1 MSCLSGSKPP
11 SQIIRDTI
19 GRKECL
25 TVEDLINAFGSQSFG
40 LMFIVMA
47 LPLTIPLPPGIG
59 FIPAALLC
67 VWSFQRMLGGTT
79 LWVPKAIR
87 KRKISQALIRKIDT
101 KALPFCE
108 RLERYFLNIN
118 CSQPNILNEPE
129 IRLASLVV
137 VFMSMLIML
146 PTPFLNT
153 IPAVITILMGL
164 TILNSNRRLLWI
176 NMSFGLLALG
186 FIGSTLHVGSE
197 FLREEI
203 SNYLKA
209 NPGILDK
216 LIYTS
221 SI

>member
-1 MSCLSGSKPP
+1 MSCPSGSKPP

-19 GRKECL
+19 GKKKSTL

-79 LWVPKAIR
+79 LWVPKAIG
-87 KRKISQALIRKIDT
+87 KREISQSLISKIDA
-101 KALPFCE
+101 KALPLCA
-108 RLERYFLNIN
+108 RLERYFLN
-118 CSQPNILNEPE
+118 CGRLNLLKESE
-129 IRLASLVV
+129 IRLSSLAVM
-137 VFMSMLIML
+137 FMSMLIML

-153 IPAVITILMGL
+153 IPAIIIILMGL

-176 NMSFGLLALG
+176 NMSFSLLALG
-186 FIGSTLHVGSE
+186 FIGSTLYVGSE
-197 FLREEI
+197 LLLDEI
-203 SNYLKA
+203 SDFLQA
-209 NPGILDK
+209 NPILLD
-216 LIYTS
+216 
-221 SI
+221 